1 MSSDKLEV
9 PAAGPGPRVVTV
21 AQSLEAG
28 RELALGLVLS
38 DPEVRAAP
46 HEAGPGMKPVL
57 A

>member
-38 DPEVRAAP
+38 DPEVRAH